1 MYTVPELRAEFL
13 STLPRN
19 DNCSGNPAFQRQAN
33 TCSVLFLH
41 DLHNDRLNHL
51 RKILAFGRCVQ
62 EKVVR
67 LGGTCLKSLVMTW
80 AGKARTQ
87 TRLEGRVRKLVRSS
101 VANGGHP
108 SGILSSNVTFVPC
121 NREPRESSRRLG
133 ICKVVERSNRLGEEG
148 RRIQRKTI
156 CTVHCSQAGAP

>member
-1 MYTVPELRAEFL
+1 MNWPTCLRNSSEQFSRKPSSLCAL
-13 STLPRN
+13 PAGTLPRN

-41 DLHNDRLNHL
+41 DLHNDRPNHL

-87 TRLEGRVRKLVRSS
+87 TRLEGRVRKLVRS
-101 VANGGHP
+101 
-108 SGILSSNVTFVPC
+108 
-121 NREPRESSRRLG
+121 
-133 ICKVVERSNRLGEEG
+133 
-148 RRIQRKTI
+148 
-156 CTVHCSQAGAP
+156 